1 MQLRSTRNNK
11 GISIL
16 ELLVTVVIIV
26 TVITVIISFY
36 TLALRQTNR
45 FQQQS
50 KLKFLAEEEME
61 KFISIRYDDN
71 SLSAFS
77 NPAGITN
84 YYEKGEFLVKTHV
97 VFLDPKTML
106 PPERYPNKK
115 ADDTYLKKVTVST
128 ARKDQLGG
136 QVDLIFF
143 KTP

>member
-1 MQLRSTRNNK
+1 MRSNK

-16 ELLVTVVIIV
+16 ELLVTVVITV
-26 TVITVIISFY
+26 TVITVIINFY
-36 TLALRQTNR
+36 NLALRKTNR

-61 KFISIRYDDN
+61 KFISIRYDDS

-77 NPAGITN
+77 NPGGITN
-84 YYEKGEFLVKTHV
+84 YYEKGAFLVKTHV
-97 VFLDPKTML
+97 VFLDPKTLL
-106 PPERYPNKK
+106 PPEKYPNKK
-115 ADDTYLKKVTVST
+115 LDDTYLKKITVST

-136 QVDLIFF
+136 QVDLVYF